1 MNTILVELKQ
11 MNLEIWLPILISL
24 ITLIYTI
31 LNNNKLNKRT
41 KKNEESNKLN
51 EQWKKDFEIYKE
63 EIRQKDMINTKLLTE
78 ISTRASIV
86 PYFNI
91 VLNDNRIKRDKD
103 SLILEVGLINIGKE
117 SATNIQLDP
126 LYPEKKL
133 EGYFISKAYPGKQYH
148 IYEYLSQYYA
158 MATEEVTFKI
168 GLNLP
173 EGKEMSDFLNFRIKY
188 EDLIGN
194 TYHQEFRFGFY
205 MINNSLGY
213 SLDNSSYI
221 PTTKEK

>member
-11 MNLEIWLPILISL
+11 INLEKWLPILISL

-41 KKNEESNKLN
+41 KKNEETNKSN

-63 EIRQKDMINTKLLTE
+63 EKRQEDMLNTKLLTE
-78 ISTRASIV
+78 ISTRVSIV

-91 VLNDNRIKRDKD
+91 VLDDNRIKREEEF
-103 SLILEVGLINIGKE
+103 LILEVGLINIGKE

-133 EGYFISKAYPGKQYH
+133 EGYFISKVYPVKQYQ

-168 GLNLP
+168 RLNFP
-173 EGKEMSDFLNFRIKY
+173 KGKEMSDFLNFRIKY
-188 EDLIGN
+188 EDLIGH
-194 TYHQEFRFGFY
+194 TYQQEFRFGFY
-205 MINNSLGY
+205 IINDSLGY

-221 PTTKEK
+221 PTTKDK